1 MIATN
6 WIKKTPKKTLQKTR
20 CFFFYRVGFSCFHD
34 EVLETLA
41 GLEKKMVVKMSSCRS
56 FALERLKLH
65 LLCYVLLGEALMSW
79 HHPNQDVIFE
89 AK

>member
-6 WIKKTPKKTLQKTR
+6 WTKKLKKTLQKTR
-20 CFFFYRVGFSCFHD
+20 CFLKNNVVFSCFHD

-56 FALERLKLH
+56 SALERLKSH
-65 LLCYVLLGEALMSW
+65 LLCYQLLGKALMSW
-79 HHPNQDVIFE
+79 PHPNQDVIF
-89 AK
+89 KVK